1 MVSLPNH
8 PINIK
13 ELEQVRKLAAQ
24 KLGVRYYKLAP
35 RQAMEAMVKHNSQFC
50 KPSNPFAK
58 EAAE

>member
-13 ELEQVRKLAAQ
+13 ELEEARKAAAQ
-24 KLGVRYYKLAP
+24 SLGVRYYKLAP

-50 KPSNPFAK
+50 KPGNPFAK
-58 EAAE
+58 ETAE